1 MWIAGHLLGFI
12 LQFGF
17 AEGSSNGGRGS
28 GERLTSRDW
37 YNQWRWFCRTFNNNN
52 NNNSNNFITNN
63 RSQKE
68 HSSDESHKNCHPKD
82 TEGGGKGKA
91 TSTKENAKLRGK
103 EISNRFTL
111 PDTVPADVRDPSDL
125 VAMAD
130 SNDFNVRVRDRMP
143 SHREIVQLSQE
154 QGVHYN
160 VAFAQEQEKAKVA
173 EHALTD
179 MTGSFPSLPPSDML
193 ETATITAVVDDA
205 APTPM
210 ESPPTA
216 APSFAS
222 KVSSSNTSFRGK
234 ATLSANI
241 EGLKYFS
248 IDTLARI
255 AVPSMLR
262 HGTG

>member
-1 MWIAGHLLGFI
+1 MA
-12 LQFGF
+12 
-17 AEGSSNGGRGS
+17 AEEAAKNLPAETGITSGDGSSEPSTTTTTTITATSLLPTTEAKKNTPATKVTKTATRRIPKEDGR
-28 GERLTSRDW
+28 
-37 YNQWRWFCRTFNNNN
+37 
-52 NNNSNNFITNN
+52 
-63 RSQKE
+63 
-68 HSSDESHKNCHPKD
+68 
-82 TEGGGKGKA
+82 GKGKA

-111 PDTVPADVRDPSDL
+111 PDTVPADVGDPSDL

-143 SHREIVQLSQE
+143 SQREIVQLSQE

-160 VAFAQEQEKAKVA
+160 VAFAQEQEKAKVV

-179 MTGSFPSLPPSDML
+179 MAGSFPSLPPSDML

-216 APSFAS
+216 APSMP
-222 KVSSSNTSFRGK
+222 VR
-234 ATLSANI
+234 
-241 EGLKYFS
+241 
-248 IDTLARI
+248 
-255 AVPSMLR
+255 
-262 HGTG
+262 